1 MATTVQTFIDSV
13 LRLIQVLDAGESS
26 STTEANHALEV
37 LNQMLS
43 SWTAA
48 GIPIYQLTTE
58 SISLTGAAS
67 YTLATRPAQIK
78 AVQSVSAG
86 ITQDVQPMTAEQW
99 AGLRD
104 STLTGKFAT
113 AYLYDNGW
121 PSATIKLWPIP
132 ATGGTLQLYT
142 LQPLAPFAGLGA
154 AINLPPGY
162 EQALR
167 FSLALALA
175 PEYGSV
181 VTPEIAGQAQQ
192 AMQAIASLNAAVL
205 GPPRNAAPGAPP
217 PAAAA
222 Q

>member
-1 MATTVQTFIDSV
+1 MTVQDFLSSV
-13 LRLIQVLDAGESS
+13 LRLIQVLDAGESP
-26 STTEANHALEV
+26 STTESNHALEV

-43 SWTAA
+43 SWSAA
-48 GIPIYQLTTE
+48 GLPVYQLSTE
-58 SISLTGAAS
+58 SIPVTGAAS

-78 AVQSVSAG
+78 AVQSVNAG
-86 ITQDVQPMTAEQW
+86 VTQDVQPMTAEQW

-113 AYLYDNGW
+113 AYLYDAGY

-132 ATGGTLQLYT
+132 ATGGSLQLFT
-142 LQPLAPFAGLGA
+142 LQPLATFAGLGA
-154 AINLPPGY
+154 TISLPPGY

-167 FSLALALA
+167 FNLALALA

-181 VTPEIAGQAQQ
+181 VTPELAGQAQSSLS
-192 AMQAIASLNAAVL
+192 AIASLNAAVL
-205 GPPRNAAPGAPP
+205 GPPRNAAPAA

-222 Q
+222 AQ